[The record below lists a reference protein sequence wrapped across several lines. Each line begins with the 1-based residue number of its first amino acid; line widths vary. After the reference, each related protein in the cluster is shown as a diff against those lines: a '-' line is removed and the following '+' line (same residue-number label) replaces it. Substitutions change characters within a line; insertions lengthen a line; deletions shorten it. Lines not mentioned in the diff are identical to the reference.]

1 MSNALPLP
9 LQTLLAAAATTSRPA
24 VQEIGDLSPLMT
36 TLCGVGIC
44 IFVIWLGHGVINPA
58 KFKLSTSPGRPNHL
72 TPLHILALLVV
83 SMLGA
88 GLLGAAVGLCVKL
101 GEIQHIVIAAMTIP
115 LLAMFGG
122 VIVAAFSFDGGAVRG
137 MGFTTRRW
145 LNDSIRS
152 VIGFLAILPVCMGL
166 LLATTLLIWR
176 FFPSE
181 ELLAPHRYLQILMDG
196 GVPMVWRAMLILAAV
211 VLAPLGEEVFF
222 RGLLQSMFRRYL
234 QRPWVA
240 ILLTSMLF
248 SAVHFTDIKSLPA
261 LFALSLALGYNY
273 ERTGRLY
280 SPIMIHM
287 LFNMVNIAE
296 MFTNTAI

>member
-9 LQTLLAAAATTSRPA
+9 ILLAAAATTSRPA
-24 VQEIGDLSPLMT
+24 IQQIGALSPLMT
-36 TLCGVGIC
+36 ALCGVGIC
-44 IFVIWLGHGVINPA
+44 VFLIWLARSVNNPA
-58 KFKLSTSPGRPNHL
+58 KVKLSLTPGRSNHL

-83 SMLGA
+83 SIVGA
-88 GLLGAAVGLCVKL
+88 GLLVAAVGLCVKL
-101 GEIQHIVIAAMTIP
+101 GETQRIVIAAMAIP
-115 LLAMFGG
+115 LLALFGG
-122 VIVAAFSFDGGAVRG
+122 LIVAAFSFDGGTVRG
-137 MGFTTRRW
+137 MGFTARRW

-152 VIGFLAILPVCMGL
+152 VIGFLAILPVCLFL
-166 LLATTLLIWR
+166 LFATTWLILQLN
-176 FFPSE
+176 PNPD
-181 ELLAPHRYLQILMDG
+181 LLAPHAYLQMLMDG
-196 GVPMVWRAMLILAAV
+196 GVPMVWRALLVLAAV

-234 QRPWVA
+234 RRPWVA
-240 ILLTSMLF
+240 ILLTSILF
-248 SAVHFTDIKSLPA
+248 SAVHVADIKSLPA